1 VLRGIEYFV
10 IPRLDRGI
18 HIYRKMDYP
27 VKPDNDRHINISV
40 TCGKPQ
46 GMIKFK
52 KRCDI
57 FALPSSKAFGNNST
71 KRIYPYNQLQKV
83 RTSFLQKK
91 RGLLQVPFTLEI
103 ISSVINDC
111 GFQRERDLPHA
122 HAHVR
127 VLLHSP

>member
-1 VLRGIEYFV
+1 
-10 IPRLDRGI
+10 
-18 HIYRKMDYP
+18 MDYP
-27 VKPDNDRHINISV
+27 VKPDNDRNINISV

-83 RTSFLQKK
+83 RTSFCRKKGDFYKSPLLLKLSLQ
-91 RGLLQVPFTLEI
+91 
-103 ISSVINDC
+103 
-111 GFQRERDLPHA
+111 
-122 HAHVR
+122 
-127 VLLHSP
+127 